1 MIQQTQ
7 SVPQPGQQPAAPA
20 QKEHVV
26 VAGESLEQIARNY
39 GVSAKQ
45 LRRLNNVSVV
55 QPGQKLRIPVARAAA
70 VPAPCPAAALA
81 TATAPKTAP
90 APAAPTPT
98 GTTPGATK

>member
-26 VAGESLEQIARNY
+26 VAGESLEQIAMNY

-45 LRRLNNVSVV
+45 LRRLNSFGGPV
-55 QPGQKLRIPVARAAA
+55 QPGQKLKI
-70 VPAPCPAAALA
+70 PAPK
-81 TATAPKTAP
+81 ATAPATTIPPK
-90 APAAPTPT
+90 APAAPQPK
-98 GTTPGATK
+98 P